1 MNKKGVNTMNLYK
14 EIKQNLA
21 LKTMAQ
27 AMFYTLFPLGLF
39 LAAASAYSE
48 NPKGAILIM
57 LNSVIMLFALLLLKA
72 EVGHKIAM
80 AAMFSIPV
88 LTLGHNLLQMF
99 SLYPQTVSVAL
110 VCIGF
115 GAVTAATLSGKMSL
129 KLGIL
134 LMAMSPFYAILA
146 II

>member
-21 LKTMAQ
+21 LKTMGQ

-72 EVGHKIAM
+72 EAGHKIAM
-80 AAMFSIPV
+80 AAIFSIPV
-88 LTLGHNLLQMF
+88 LVLIHNLLQMF
-99 SLYPQTVSVAL
+99 SLYPQTVAVAL

-115 GAVTAATLSGKMSL
+115 GVVTALTLSGKMSL